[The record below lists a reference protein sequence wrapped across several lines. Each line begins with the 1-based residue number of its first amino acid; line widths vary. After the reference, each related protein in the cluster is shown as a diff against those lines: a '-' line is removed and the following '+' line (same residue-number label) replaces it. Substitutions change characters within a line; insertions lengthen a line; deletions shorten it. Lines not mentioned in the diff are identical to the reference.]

1 MFRLLALPVSRKGFF
16 ADASETIRCTK
27 EVVMEAAIAAQQ
39 QNNKAKIMVVDD
51 DPATLA
57 LLNTLLV
64 VHGNE
69 VVVFPT
75 GAIALSALR
84 NYLPDLIL
92 LATNI
97 TDTDAYEICRKLKQD
112 VRWRDIPVIML
123 SDNQDPANKMRA
135 FHLGAVDYIA
145 KPFHFEELRAR
156 IAVFLNLCMLEGRLK
171 FQQMVEKKVREISD
185 AQQATIFALA
195 KLAEQR
201 DEDTGA
207 HLERVRE
214 YCRLLAI
221 HLGDGS
227 PYSHYITPEFIDC
240 IRNASPLHDIGKV
253 AIPDSILLK
262 PGKLT
267 DDEFEIMKTH
277 SVLGAEN
284 LQQVY
289 NLYSGNTFIGMGIEI
304 ALYHHERW
312 NGTGYP
318 DGLVGRNIPL
328 PARIM
333 AVADFYDAL
342 RSDRCYRKGFKHEKV
357 RMMLLE
363 GDGTHF
369 DPELIKTFLALED
382 EFRQIHDDFR

>member
-1 MFRLLALPVSRKGFF
+1 
-16 ADASETIRCTK
+16 
-27 EVVMEAAIAAQQ
+27 MEAKLLEYPQQ
-39 QNNKAKIMVVDD
+39 IQKAKIMVVDD

-97 TDTDAYEICRKLKQD
+97 ADSDAYQLCRQLKQD
-112 VRWRDIPVIML
+112 LRLRDIPVIML

-156 IAVFLNLCMLEGRLK
+156 IAVFLNLCMLEGKLK

-201 DEDTGA
+201 DEDTGR

-214 YCRLLAI
+214 FCRLLAER
-221 HLGDGS
+221 LGDGS
-227 PYSHYITPEFIDC
+227 PYSHYITPEFVDC
-240 IRNASPLHDIGKV
+240 IQHASPLHDIGKV
-253 AIPDSILLK
+253 AIPDRILLK
-262 PGKLT
+262 PGPLNPE
-267 DDEFEIMKTH
+267 EFEIMKTH
-277 SVLGAEN
+277 TVLGAEN

-342 RSDRCYRKGFKHEKV
+342 RSDRCYRKGYGHEKV
-357 RMMLLE
+357 RMMLLQ

-369 DPELIKTFLALED
+369 DPELVKAFLSLEEQFQD
-382 EFRQIHDDFR
+382 IHQEYV

>member
-1 MFRLLALPVSRKGFF
+1 MDTEQLQTLHQV
-16 ADASETIRCTK
+16 
-27 EVVMEAAIAAQQ
+27 Q
-39 QNNKAKIMVVDD
+39 KAKIMVVDD
-51 DPATLA
+51 DPSTLA

-75 GAIALSALR
+75 AAIAQSALC

-97 TDTDAYEICRKLKQD
+97 ADTDAYQFCRSLKQD
-112 VRWRDIPVIML
+112 IRLRDIPVLIL
-123 SDNQDPANKMRA
+123 SDDPAPANKMRA
-135 FHLGAVDYIA
+135 FHLGAVDFIT

-156 IAVFLNLCMLEGRLK
+156 IAVFLNLCMLEGKLK

-214 YCRLLAI
+214 LCRLLALR
-221 HLGDGS
+221 LGDDS
-227 PYSHYITPEFIDC
+227 PYSHYITPEFVAC
-240 IRNASPLHDIGKV
+240 IQHASPLHDIGKV
-253 AIPDSILLK
+253 AIPDRILLK
-262 PGKLT
+262 PGPLT
-267 DDEFEIMKTH
+267 PDEFEIMKSHT
-277 SVLGAEN
+277 VLGAEN

-289 NLYSGNTFIGMGIEI
+289 NLYAGNVFIGMGIEI

-342 RSDRCYRKGFKHEKV
+342 RSDRCYRKAYVHENV
-357 RMMLLE
+357 RAMMLE
-363 GDGTHF
+363 SEGTHF
-369 DPELIKTFLALED
+369 DPELIKAFLSLE
-382 EFRQIHDDFR
+382 EQFQTVHNEYL